1 MPKINMGFQL
11 EFKTNK
17 VSDKKG
23 EVMIF
28 SVISGTK
35 FWGDEVTSQ
44 DFIKALNDLG
54 DVDEL
59 TIRINSPGGAV
70 NEAIAMRSALMKHG
84 AKKTVDIEGSCCS
97 AATLIACIPGAHVR
111 MAKGSEYMIHRCSW
125 AVRGHAQDMLSAY
138 QSMINTDNDIADI
151 YAERSGKKTREE
163 FLKLMDATTWYN
175 TETAILEGLV
185 DEEIEAQEGE
195 EQIAAC
201 TVTEE
206 VYKTMQEIYDNV
218 PEMPVV
224 KATTDQKGT
233 EMNNTVSNE
242 KTAVA
247 AGNSSENTGDM
258 PKDEGG
264 IQMVELK
271 DATAEAIQQENPAA
285 AEAIAKAAVTA
296 ERNRRK
302 EIMALKP
309 KGAKWDKLAEDA
321 LNEGKS
327 AAEFLQAVIA
337 EQAKTG
343 EEYLANRKDETKPAE
358 NVGAGDA
365 GDLNNGAESEGKLAQ
380 EIADLAAG
388 MNVSVTEM
396 E

>member
-175 TETAILEGLV
+175 TETAMLGGLV
-185 DEEIEAQEGE
+185 DEEIEAAEGE

-201 TVTEE
+201 AVTEE

-224 KATTDQKGT
+224 KPEAAQEEAET
-233 EMNNTVSNE
+233 NTVSNE

-247 AGNSSENTGDM
+247 AGDSSENTGDM

-271 DATAEAIQQENPAA
+271 DATAEVIQQENPTA
-285 AEAIAKAAVTA
+285 AEAIAKAAVAA
-296 ERNRRK
+296 ERKRRND
-302 EIMALKP
+302 IMTLKP
-309 KGAKWDKLAEDA
+309 KGAKWDKLAEVA

-327 AAEFLQAVIA
+327 AAEFLQTVIA

-343 EEYLANRKDETKPAE
+343 EEYLANRQEETKAAG
-358 NVGAGDA
+358 NVGAGDPA
-365 GDLNNGAESEGKLAQ
+365 DLSGGAENEDKLAK
-380 EIADLAAG
+380 EIAGLAAG
-388 MNVSVTEM
+388 MNVTVTEM

>member
-1 MPKINMGFQL
+1 MPKMNMGFQL

-17 VSDKKG
+17 VSEKKG

-44 DFIKALNDLG
+44 DFIKALNELG
-54 DVDEL
+54 DVEEL

-175 TETAILEGLV
+175 TETAMLEGLV
-185 DEEIEAQEGE
+185 DEEIEAAEGE

-201 TVTEE
+201 AVTEE
-206 VYKTMQEIYDNV
+206 VYKTMQAIYENV

-224 KATTDQKGT
+224 SETAAQEGT
-233 EMNNTVSNE
+233 ETNTVSNE

-258 PKDEGG
+258 PRDEGG

-271 DATAEAIQQENPAA
+271 DATAEVIQQENPAA
-285 AEAIAKAAVTA
+285 AEAIANAAVEA
-296 ERNRRK
+296 ERKRRK
-302 EIMALKP
+302 DIMALKP

-321 LNEGKS
+321 LNNGKS
-327 AAEFLQAVIA
+327 AADFLQAVIA

-343 EEYLANRKDETKPAE
+343 EEYLANRQAETKPAE
-358 NVGAGDA
+358 NVGAGDT
-365 GDLNNGAESEGKLAQ
+365 GDLNNGADTENKMAKEL
-380 EIADLAAG
+380 ADLAAG
-388 MNVSVTEM
+388 MNISVTEM

>member
-1 MPKINMGFQL
+1 MPKMNMGFQL

-17 VSDKKG
+17 VSEKKG

-44 DFIKALNDLG
+44 DFIKALNELG

-175 TETAILEGLV
+175 TETAMLEGLV
-185 DEEIEAQEGE
+185 DEEIEAAEGE

-201 TVTEE
+201 AVTEE
-206 VYKTMQEIYDNV
+206 VYKTMQAIYENV

-224 KATTDQKGT
+224 SETAVQEGT
-233 EMNNTVSNE
+233 ETNTVSNE

-258 PKDEGG
+258 PRDEGG

-271 DATAEAIQQENPAA
+271 DATAEVIQQENPAA
-285 AEAIAKAAVTA
+285 AEAIANAAVEA
-296 ERNRRK
+296 ERKRRK
-302 EIMALKP
+302 DIMSLKP

-321 LNEGKS
+321 LNNGKS
-327 AAEFLQAVIA
+327 AADFLQAVIA

-343 EEYLANRKDETKPAE
+343 EEYLANRQAETKPAE
-358 NVGAGDA
+358 NVGAGDT
-365 GDLNNGAESEGKLAQ
+365 GDLNNSADTENKMAKEL
-380 EIADLAAG
+380 ADLAAG
-388 MNVSVTEM
+388 MNISVTEM

>member
-1 MPKINMGFQL
+1 MPKMNMGFQL

-17 VSDKKG
+17 VSEKKG

-44 DFIKALNDLG
+44 DFIKALNELG

-175 TETAILEGLV
+175 TETAMLEGLV
-185 DEEIEAQEGE
+185 DEEIEAAEGE

-201 TVTEE
+201 AVTEE
-206 VYKTMQEIYDNV
+206 VYKTMQAIYENV

-224 KATTDQKGT
+224 SETAVQEGT
-233 EMNNTVSNE
+233 ETNTVSNE

-258 PKDEGG
+258 PRDEGG

-271 DATAEAIQQENPAA
+271 DATAEVIQQENPAA
-285 AEAIAKAAVTA
+285 AEAIANAAVEA
-296 ERNRRK
+296 ERKRRK
-302 EIMALKP
+302 DIMSLKP

-321 LNEGKS
+321 LNNGKS
-327 AAEFLQAVIA
+327 AADFLQAVIA

-343 EEYLANRKDETKPAE
+343 EEYLANRQVETKPAD
-358 NVGAGDA
+358 NVGAGDT
-365 GDLNNGAESEGKLAQ
+365 GDLNNGADTENKMAKEL
-380 EIADLAAG
+380 ADLAAG
-388 MNVSVTEM
+388 MNISVTEM

>member
-1 MPKINMGFQL
+1 MPKMNMGFQL

-17 VSDKKG
+17 VSEKKG

-44 DFIKALNDLG
+44 DFIKALNELG

-175 TETAILEGLV
+175 TETAMLEGLV
-185 DEEIEAQEGE
+185 DEEIEAAEGE

-201 TVTEE
+201 AVTEE
-206 VYKTMQEIYDNV
+206 VYKTMQAIYENV

-224 KATTDQKGT
+224 SETAVQEGT
-233 EMNNTVSNE
+233 ETNTVSNE

-247 AGNSSENTGDM
+247 AGNSSENMGDM
-258 PKDEGG
+258 PRDEGG

-271 DATAEAIQQENPAA
+271 DATAEVIQQENPAA
-285 AEAIAKAAVTA
+285 AEAIANAAVEA
-296 ERNRRK
+296 ERKRRK
-302 EIMALKP
+302 DIMSLKP

-321 LNEGKS
+321 LNNGKS
-327 AAEFLQAVIA
+327 AADFLQAVIA

-343 EEYLANRKDETKPAE
+343 EEYLANRQAETKPAE
-358 NVGAGDA
+358 NVGVGDT
-365 GDLNNGAESEGKLAQ
+365 GDLNNSADTENKMAKEL
-380 EIADLAAG
+380 ADLAAG
-388 MNVSVTEM
+388 MNISVTEM